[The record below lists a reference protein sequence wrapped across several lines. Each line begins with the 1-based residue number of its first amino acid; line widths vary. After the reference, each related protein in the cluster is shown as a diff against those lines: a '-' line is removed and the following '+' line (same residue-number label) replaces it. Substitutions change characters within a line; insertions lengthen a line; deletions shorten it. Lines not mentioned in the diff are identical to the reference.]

1 MIHRKDKN
9 SLGYFSL
16 TCILILI
23 LSSTNF
29 SGFTASQNTAQAQ
42 PNKAIHKEVLNEYT
56 YNKNDKNNDYNP
68 TLEDNYYGPTL
79 YEEDSIVDAQL
90 SELENRLNN
99 SELSFIEAYRIAYDF
114 FSLAKYAESVKDYV
128 NEERILNYARNIL
141 ENLENKRTDLSDLFR
156 FEHESGFEQDGHY
169 YTTRTN
175 LQWKGSSVSAYK
187 IQKDLQ
193 VLELLQQVYVLQ
205 GQHNSTRHNRV
216 DNVVDSNSL
225 AKALVNSE
233 YTRTFSID
241 FQLIN
246 SYYNLMRGVVET
258 IERGR
263 TPNAEDA
270 ARLSNAAKIFA
281 TFSPILIKDIRKVAS
296 NENATLVFYSL
307 ISNES
312 TELPKQL
319 YIWVVQPSGKISFVN
334 QSSTTQKSDLTF
346 SRRHSCIHTSDELS
360 DDCRS
365 VLITGV
371 DEGMRGIHNS
381 LGVTDL
387 TNQND
392 RPAASPIRIDQQDE
406 VQGELNSLYQ
416 LLIGPIEDLL
426 PNDPQSKVIFIP
438 DGSLNFISFA
448 ALKDPNNQKYL
459 VEEHTI
465 SRVPNIRTL
474 LLNLREDASNQYS
487 QGSGKAL
494 IVGNP
499 TPMPDSLEPLPGAEE
514 EALAINRLLDNNG
527 FDTKKIIGKKAKKKR
542 IIKNMDEGAEI
553 IHLATHGIINT
564 GNRQF
569 GSYRRTLSSTEAS
582 GSIALAKDY
591 LSASEIFN
599 ITLSNTDLVVLSACN
614 TGVGELVPGGVIGLP
629 FSFTAAGASNVL
641 MSLWNVPDAS
651 TAKLM
656 TIFYEYWLNGR
667 DKAQA
672 LRLAMIDMIQ
682 EYPNSPK
689 DWAAFTLV
697 GSAN

>member
-1 MIHRKDKN
+1 MTHKRNKN
-9 SLGYFSL
+9 TLGYFSL
-16 TCILILI
+16 TCIIILVI
-23 LSSTNF
+23 SSINF
-29 SGFTASQNTAQAQ
+29 SGLNANNNTAQAQ
-42 PNKAIHKEVLNEYT
+42 FSTPIHGEDLNDDI
-56 YNKNDKNNDYNP
+56 NDEGNN
-68 TLEDNYYGPTL
+68 EAFIL
-79 YEEDSIVDAQL
+79 YEEDSTIDTQL
-90 SELENRLNN
+90 SDLENRLN
-99 SELSFIEAYRIAYDF
+99 SSDLSSSEAYRISYDF
-114 FSLAKYAESVKDYV
+114 FTLAKYAESIEDYI
-128 NEERILNYARNIL
+128 NKERILNHARNIL
-141 ENLENKRTDLSDLFR
+141 ENLESQRTDLSDLFS
-156 FEHESGFEQDGHY
+156 FEHASDFEQDGHY

-175 LQWKGSSVSAYK
+175 LRWRGSTVNRNK
-187 IQKDLQ
+187 IQEDLK
-193 VLELLQQVYVLQ
+193 VLELLQQVYILQ
-205 GQHNSTRHNRV
+205 GQYNSAEHNRV
-216 DNVVDSNSL
+216 NDIADSNSL
-225 AKALVNSE
+225 TKALVNSE
-233 YTRTFSID
+233 YARTFSID

-246 SYYNLMRGVVET
+246 SYFNLMKGVVET
-258 IERGR
+258 IRRGGD
-263 TPNAEDA
+263 PNIEDA
-270 ARLSNAAKIFA
+270 ARLSNAAKIFD
-281 TFSPILIKDIRKVAS
+281 TFSPIPIQNIRKVAK

-307 ISNES
+307 ISNDS

-334 QSSTTQKSDLTF
+334 QSSETQMSDLTF
-346 SRRHSCIHTSDELS
+346 SGRHNCTNTSNELS

-371 DEGMRGIHNS
+371 DEGMRGIRNS
-381 LGVTDL
+381 LGVEDL
-387 TNQND
+387 TNHND
-392 RPAASPIRIDQQDE
+392 RQAADLIVINQQDE
-406 VQGELNSLYQ
+406 VQDELNSLYH

-426 PNDPQSKVIFIP
+426 PNNPQSKVIFIP

-448 ALKDPNNQKYL
+448 ALKNPNNQKYL

-465 SRVPNIRTL
+465 LRVPNIRTL
-474 LLNLREDASNQYS
+474 LLSLREDASNQHS
-487 QGSGKAL
+487 QGNRKAL

-499 TPMPDSLEPLPGAEE
+499 TPMPDSLEPLPGAEAE
-514 EALAINRLLDNNG
+514 VLAINRLLNDNG

-542 IIKNMDEGAEI
+542 VVKNMDEGAEI

-564 GNRQF
+564 GNHQ
-569 GSYRRTLSSTEAS
+569 LSSQRSTISPTEAT

-629 FSFTAAGASNVL
+629 FSFTAAGASSVL

-656 TIFYEYWLNGR
+656 RNFYDYWLSGR

-672 LRLAMIDMIQ
+672 LRLAMMDMIQ